1 MLKLIPAAAA
11 LAVFALPAAAQPAKT
26 GPTPLEQVGM
36 HIGDTSANGS
46 ASIVTDRN
54 GTHPEGFDGQLPV
67 NPISASNGVKR
78 HHHHRYQSAAAGP
91 QR

>member
-11 LAVFALPAAAQPAKT
+11 LAVFALPAAAKPANT

-36 HIGDTSANGS
+36 HVGDTATNGS
-46 ASIVTDRN
+46 ATIVTDRN

-78 HHHHRYQSAAAGP
+78 HHHHRDHRVAGG
-91 QR
+91 